1 MLVPVL
7 FLAGVAAAQ
16 PAPAPPAASTATTR
30 QQGLGRRFISP
41 MGEPFVGRT
50 AGEDGIVVWFAQ
62 ADANHDGNLTA
73 DEMAADADRFF
84 KTLDLNHDGEIDP
97 DEITNYEA
105 YIIPDLRAD
114 PIFTAA
120 DLPGGEHV
128 EHVDDE
134 TNAGRMGL
142 LKIPE
147 PVASADTNFDRGVST
162 AEFEAAATQ
171 RFQLLDGKNEGALTL
186 RQLQSIRTAAATDA
200 RRKRDVKAGASDD
213 PHSAEYGYPDQSTP
227 Q

>member
-1 MLVPVL
+1 MFVPAMI
-7 FLAGVAAAQ
+7 LAAAAAQ
-16 PAPAPPAASTATTR
+16 AAAAAPPPASAAAPSR
-30 QQGLGRRFISP
+30 RGLGRSFISP

-50 AGEDGIVVWFAQ
+50 PGEDGLVVWFAQ
-62 ADANHDGNLTA
+62 ADANHDGILTA
-73 DEMAADADRFF
+73 DEMAADAYRFF

-105 YIIPDLRAD
+105 YIVPDLRVD

-128 EHVDDE
+128 VHVDDE
-134 TNAGRMGL
+134 ANAGRLGL

-162 AEFEAAATQ
+162 AEFDAAAKQ
-171 RFQLLDGKNEGALTL
+171 RFQLLDSNNSGGLT
-186 RQLQSIRTAAATDA
+186 
-200 RRKRDVKAGASDD
+200 
-213 PHSAEYGYPDQSTP
+213 
-227 Q
+227 

>member
-1 MLVPVL
+1 MFVPVIV
-7 FLAGVAAAQ
+7 LAAAAAQ
-16 PAPAPPAASTATTR
+16 PTAAIPPAASSAAPAR
-30 QQGLGRRFISP
+30 QGLGRSFISP

-50 AGEDGIVVWFAQ
+50 PGEDGLVVWFAQ
-62 ADANHDGNLTA
+62 ADANHDGMLTA
-73 DEMAADADRFF
+73 DEMAVDADRFF

-105 YIIPDLRAD
+105 YIVPELRVD
-114 PIFTAA
+114 PIFSAA

-147 PVASADTNFDRGVST
+147 PVASADTNFDRGVSP
-162 AEFEAAATQ
+162 AEFDAAAKQ
-171 RFQLLDGKNEGALTL
+171 RFQLLDSNNSGGLTL
-186 RQLQSIRTAAATDA
+186 RDLQVIRTAASTYA
-200 RRKRDVKAGASDD
+200 RRKQHDVKAGASDD
-213 PHSAEYGYPDQSTP
+213 PHSAEYGAPDQSP

>member
-1 MLVPVL
+1 MFVSVMIV
-7 FLAGVAAAQ
+7 AAAAAAQ
-16 PAPAPPAASTATTR
+16 PAPTAAPAAAPAP
-30 QQGLGRRFISP
+30 LGAGRAFISP

-50 AGEDGIVVWFAQ
+50 QGEDGLVVWFAQ
-62 ADANHDGNLTA
+62 ADANHDGVLTA

-105 YIIPDLRAD
+105 YIAPELRVD

-120 DLPGGEHV
+120 DLPGGEHE
-128 EHVDDE
+128 EHADDE
-134 TNAGRMGL
+134 TNAGRLGL

-162 AEFEAAATQ
+162 AEFDAAAKQ
-171 RFQLLDGKNEGALTL
+171 RFQLLDLNNSGGLTL
-186 RQLQSIRTAAATDA
+186 RDVQAIRIAAATNA
-200 RRKRDVKAGASDD
+200 RRKQHEVKAGASDD
-213 PHSAEYGYPDQSTP
+213 SHSAEYG
-227 Q
+227 

>member
-1 MLVPVL
+1 MFVPAL
-7 FLAGVAAAQ
+7 ILAAAAAQ
-16 PAPAPPAASTATTR
+16 AATAPPSASPAAPGR
-30 QQGLGRRFISP
+30 QGLGRAFISP

-50 AGEDGIVVWFAQ
+50 PGEDGLVVWFAQ
-62 ADANHDGNLTA
+62 ADANHDGILTA

-97 DEITNYEA
+97 DEVTNYEA
-105 YIIPDLRAD
+105 YIVPNLRVD

-120 DLPGGEHV
+120 DLPGGEHE

-147 PVASADTNFDRGVST
+147 PVASADTNFDRGVSV
-162 AEFEAAATQ
+162 AEFDVAAKQ
-171 RFQLLDGKNEGALTL
+171 RFQLLDSNNSGGLTL
-186 RQLQSIRTAAATDA
+186 RDLQVIRTAATTNA
-200 RRKRDVKAGASDD
+200 RQKKNQVKSGASDD
-213 PHSAEYGYPDQSTP
+213 PTSAEYGRSGPR
-227 Q
+227 

>member
-1 MLVPVL
+1 
-7 FLAGVAAAQ
+7 
-16 PAPAPPAASTATTR
+16 
-30 QQGLGRRFISP
+30 
-41 MGEPFVGRT
+41 
-50 AGEDGIVVWFAQ
+50 VVWFAQ
-62 ADANHDGNLTA
+62 ADANHDGILTA

-105 YIIPDLRAD
+105 YIVPDLRVD

-120 DLPGGEHV
+120 DLPGGEHE

-162 AEFEAAATQ
+162 AEFDAAAKQ
-171 RFQLLDGKNEGALTL
+171 RFQLLDSRNTGGLTL
-186 RQLQSIRTAAATDA
+186 RDLQAIRSAASNIA
-200 RRKRDVKAGASDD
+200 RQKRNEVKAGASDD
-213 PHSAEYGYPDQSTP
+213 QHSAEYGYPDQNQDP

>member
-1 MLVPVL
+1 MFVSAMI
-7 FLAGVAAAQ
+7 LAAAAGAQ
-16 PAPAPPAASTATTR
+16 PAPAAVPAAPTR
-30 QQGLGRRFISP
+30 QGLGRAFISP

-50 AGEDGIVVWFAQ
+50 QGEDGLVVWFAQ
-62 ADANHDGNLTA
+62 ADANHDGMLTA
-73 DEMAADADRFF
+73 DEMAADGDRFF

-105 YIIPDLRAD
+105 YVVPDLRID

-128 EHVDDE
+128 QHVDDE

-162 AEFEAAATQ
+162 AEFEAAAKQ
-171 RFQLLDGKNEGALTL
+171 RFQLLDSNNSGGLTL
-186 RQLQSIRTAAATDA
+186 RDLQAIRTAAMTNA
-200 RRKRDVKAGASDD
+200 RRKQHEVKPGESDD
-213 PHSAEYGYPDQSTP
+213 PTSAEYGRSGP

>member
-1 MLVPVL
+1 MFVPAMIL
-7 FLAGVAAAQ
+7 AAAGAQ
-16 PAPAPPAASTATTR
+16 AAAVPPASTAVPAR
-30 QQGLGRRFISP
+30 HGLGRAFISP

-50 AGEDGIVVWFAQ
+50 PGEDGLVVWFTQ
-62 ADANHDGNLTA
+62 ADANHDGILTA

-97 DEITNYEA
+97 DEVTNYEA
-105 YIIPDLRAD
+105 YVVPDLRVD

-128 EHVDDE
+128 QHVDDE

-147 PVASADTNFDRGVST
+147 PVTSADTNFDRGVST
-162 AEFEAAATQ
+162 AEFDAAAKQ
-171 RFQLLDGKNEGALTL
+171 RFQLLDSKNRGALTL
-186 RQLQSIRTAAATDA
+186 RDLQVIRTAASTDA
-200 RRKRDVKAGASDD
+200 RRKQHEVKAGASDD
-213 PHSAEYGYPDQSTP
+213 SHSAEYGAQDQSP

>member
-1 MLVPVL
+1 MFVP
-7 FLAGVAAAQ
+7 AMIVAAAGAQ
-16 PAPAPPAASTATTR
+16 AAAVPPASTAAPAR
-30 QQGLGRRFISP
+30 QGLGRAFISP

-50 AGEDGIVVWFAQ
+50 PGEDGLVVWFTQ
-62 ADANHDGNLTA
+62 ADANHDGILTA

-97 DEITNYEA
+97 DEVTNYEA
-105 YIIPDLRAD
+105 YVVPDLRVD

-128 EHVDDE
+128 QHVDDE

-147 PVASADTNFDRGVST
+147 PVTSADTNFDRGVST
-162 AEFEAAATQ
+162 AEFDAAAKQ
-171 RFQLLDGKNEGALTL
+171 RFQLLDSKNSGALTL
-186 RQLQSIRTAAATDA
+186 RDLQVIRTAASTDA
-200 RRKRDVKAGASDD
+200 RRKQHEVKAGASDD
-213 PHSAEYGYPDQSTP
+213 SHSAEYGAQDQSP